1 MRPAEVIISHQNTDF
16 DALGSM
22 LAARRLYPGA
32 TVLVH
37 GGLNRNVREFAA
49 LHDQEL
55 ALADASRCDL
65 SAVSRVIVVETS
77 QLGRLG
83 DVADLVER
91 PGVET
96 MLFDH
101 HGTEPP
107 AWVARERYLCS
118 GDGALSSTM
127 AGILAE
133 RGIEP
138 TATEATV
145 LALGIHED
153 TGSLTY
159 ASTTV
164 RDVEALAFCLRHGAN
179 QELIGGFLHTPL
191 DADHRALLTTL
202 IDASEQVEL
211 GGVAVLV
218 AAARW
223 PRYVDGVSTLAS
235 KITDLTDSPAM
246 VMLVEMDGRVFA
258 VGRSRTAAF
267 DVAAVMAA
275 LGGGGHAQAASAL
288 VRDETLEGARARLGT
303 ALVLGIAA
311 GPRAADIMSSPPW
324 FVDAD
329 GTIDDA
335 LAECRRRGTSGVPVA
350 SGGEMV
356 GVVAREDMGRAIG
369 HGLGH
374 APVRGIMSA
383 EVAGL
388 PPDATLADVQRVL
401 LRGVGR
407 LAVTRDGRDGP
418 HPTADV
424 LGIITRGD
432 LLRALRDAPPGAP
445 PKRPTDLGDR
455 LRAMPGLERLWPAA
469 ASAADDAGV
478 YLVGGAVRDLL
489 LGEPSFDI
497 DLAFEGDG
505 IAFAERLAAALG
517 GRMHAHEKFHT
528 AVVLA
533 GDLRVDVAS
542 ARTEHYEYPAALPTV
557 EHSSIRQDLHRRDF
571 TINAMA
577 VSLLPAEFGLLFDPY
592 GGEGDLG
599 RGIVRVLHNL
609 SFIEDP
615 TRIFRA
621 IRYQNRYGFDMDGL
635 TRQLARSC
643 VEMGLVGDLSGARVR
658 DELQAVL
665 GEEEVAGALVSL
677 DQLGLAGAVH
687 PALDCGPESVGLVE
701 RLDRARRR
709 HAPELPAWRGRLA
722 AIARGIPGGE
732 LDEWLERLRVRRRDA
747 RVVAAAAVVPPR
759 LAPALGETLE
769 PARIAELLA
778 PHPAE
783 VALMVVAL
791 EGPAAE
797 AAELYLAQLRDLRL
811 DIDGDTLREQL
822 GMPESPQVGTLL
834 AELLR
839 RRRNGELGGREEQ
852 LEAAR
857 ELLAEVAG

>member
-49 LHDQEL
+49 LHEQEL

-83 DVADLVER
+83 EVAELVER

-107 AWVARERYLCS
+107 AWVAHERYLCS

-202 IDASEQVEL
+202 IDASEQLEL

-288 VRDETLEGARARLGT
+288 VRDETLEGARARLGA
-303 ALVLGIAA
+303 ALALGIAD

-329 GTIDDA
+329 NTIDEA

-383 EVAGL
+383 EVAGV

-407 LAVTRDGRDGP
+407 VAVTRDGRDGP
-418 HPTADV
+418 HSTADV
-424 LGIITRGD
+424 LGIVTRGD

-455 LRAMPGLERLWPAA
+455 LRAMPGLDRLWPAA
-469 ASAADDAGV
+469 A
-478 YLVGGAVRDLL
+478 
-489 LGEPSFDI
+489 
-497 DLAFEGDG
+497 
-505 IAFAERLAAALG
+505 
-517 GRMHAHEKFHT
+517 
-528 AVVLA
+528 
-533 GDLRVDVAS
+533 
-542 ARTEHYEYPAALPTV
+542 
-557 EHSSIRQDLHRRDF
+557 
-571 TINAMA
+571 
-577 VSLLPAEFGLLFDPY
+577 
-592 GGEGDLG
+592 
-599 RGIVRVLHNL
+599 
-609 SFIEDP
+609 
-615 TRIFRA
+615 
-621 IRYQNRYGFDMDGL
+621 
-635 TRQLARSC
+635 
-643 VEMGLVGDLSGARVR
+643 
-658 DELQAVL
+658 
-665 GEEEVAGALVSL
+665 
-677 DQLGLAGAVH
+677 
-687 PALDCGPESVGLVE
+687 
-701 RLDRARRR
+701 
-709 HAPELPAWRGRLA
+709 
-722 AIARGIPGGE
+722 
-732 LDEWLERLRVRRRDA
+732 
-747 RVVAAAAVVPPR
+747 PP
-759 LAPALGETLE
+759 
-769 PARIAELLA
+769 
-778 PHPAE
+778 
-783 VALMVVAL
+783 
-791 EGPAAE
+791 
-797 AAELYLAQLRDLRL
+797 
-811 DIDGDTLREQL
+811 
-822 GMPESPQVGTLL
+822 
-834 AELLR
+834 
-839 RRRNGELGGREEQ
+839 
-852 LEAAR
+852 
-857 ELLAEVAG
+857 